1 MSEVHEPQTL
11 LKIEHLTHRFGG
23 LQALTDINVELK
35 KGTINGL
42 IGPNGA
48 GKTTVFNLVSGF
60 YVPSEG
66 SIVFD
71 GTTLNGLRPHKIAD
85 LQIGRTFQNIRLW
98 SDMTVLDNICIA
110 QHSRLGFSLKDV
122 FLRTKNYRDRE
133 AQIHKE
139 AWELLEKFALADSAL
154 DYPKNLPYGIQRRVE
169 IARALSLNPK
179 LLMLDEPAAGLSTSD
194 LDGLISYI
202 RWIHETF
209 GITIWMI
216 EHQMQVVNT
225 LCDNI
230 KVINFGKEL
239 AEGTP
244 EEIQKNPAV
253 IDAYLGNAK
262 IVEDAQKPFEPIK
275 IAQQSRR
282 PQND

>member
-1 MSEVHEPQTL
+1 MSETL

-23 LQALTDINVELK
+23 LQALTDINVDIK
-35 KGTINGL
+35 KGSINAL

-66 SIVFD
+66 NIVFD
-71 GTTLNGLRPHKIAD
+71 GSRINGLKPHVIAD

-110 QHSRLGFSLKDV
+110 HHSRLGFGVKDV
-122 FLRTKNYRDRE
+122 FLKTKKYKEQE
-133 AQIHKE
+133 AKIHKE
-139 AWELLEKFALADSAL
+139 AWELLEKFSLADKAL

-202 RWIHETF
+202 QWIHDTF
-209 GITIWMI
+209 GISIWMI

-225 LCDNI
+225 LAQNI

-253 IDAYLGNAK
+253 IDAYLGNSDINIK
-262 IVEDAQKPFEPIK
+262 DAYPGLPEKRKKPVT
-275 IAQQSRR
+275 A
-282 PQND
+282 

>member
-1 MSEVHEPQTL
+1 MSETL
-11 LKIEHLTHRFGG
+11 LKIDHLTHRFGG
-23 LQALTDINVELK
+23 LQALTDINVDIK
-35 KGTINGL
+35 KGSINAL

-66 SIVFD
+66 DIVFD
-71 GTTLNGLRPHKIAD
+71 GTRIHGMRPHVIAD

-110 QHSRLGFSLKDV
+110 QHSRLGFGLKDV
-122 FLRTKNYRDRE
+122 FLRTKKYKERE
-133 AQIHKE
+133 AQIHKV
-139 AWELLEKFALADSAL
+139 AWELLEKFSLADKAL
-154 DYPKNLPYGIQRRVE
+154 DFPKNLPYGIQRRVE

-202 RWIHETF
+202 KWIHDTF

-225 LCDNI
+225 LADNV

-244 EEIQKNPAV
+244 EKIQKNPAV
-253 IDAYLGNAK
+253 IEAYLGNADISIK
-262 IVEDAQKPFEPIK
+262 DAYSGLPSKRAKEV
-275 IAQQSRR
+275 
-282 PQND
+282 

>member
-1 MSEVHEPQTL
+1 MSETL

-23 LQALTDINVELK
+23 LQALTDININLK
-35 KGTINGL
+35 KGSICGL

-66 SIVFD
+66 KITFD
-71 GTTLNGLRPHKIAD
+71 GNLLNGLKPHKIAD

-110 QHSRLGFSLKDV
+110 QHSKLVFSLKDV
-122 FLRTKNYRDRE
+122 FLKTKKYKERE
-133 AQIHKE
+133 KEIHQK
-139 AWELLEKFALADSAL
+139 AWDLLEKFSLADSAL

-202 RWIHETF
+202 RWIHDTF

-216 EHQMQVVNT
+216 EHQMQVIT
-225 LCDNI
+225 SLCDQI

-244 EEIQKNPAV
+244 DEIQKNPAV
-253 IDAYLGNAK
+253 IDAYLGNADILDEAFSPFVK
-262 IVEDAQKPFEPIK
+262 YPEGEKFDKKPNEEE
-275 IAQQSRR
+275 
-282 PQND
+282 